1 MAIKD
6 IGKFKCKHKRKH
18 KNVKVINCDWCKEDF
33 ERPSCWPKTSKF
45 CSSWCARRY
54 ISKYKSNENSKNF
67 KHGITKTGY
76 KRVSVSGERKLEHR
90 VIMEKYLG
98 RELKRTEW
106 VHHINGNKLDNRLKN
121 LCLVLSDTHF
131 TELECPFCNNKF
143 RIK

>member
-18 KNVKVINCDWCKEDF
+18 KNVKVINCDWC
-33 ERPSCWPKTSKF
+33 
-45 CSSWCARRY
+45 
-54 ISKYKSNENSKNF
+54 
-67 KHGITKTGY
+67 
-76 KRVSVSGERKLEHR
+76 LEHR
-90 VIMEKYLG
+90 IVMEKYLG
-98 RELKRTEW
+98 RKLKRTEW